1 MFVLPPPLSPV
12 TVLQNLNQRR
22 RVQYDTTYRQPANIR
37 ENERDPR
44 LERFVYF
51 LDEERPRMKRHES

>member
-12 TVLQNLNQRR
+12 TVIQTLNQRR
-22 RVQYDTTYRQPANIR
+22 RVQYNTNSRQPTNIR

-51 LDEERPRMKRHES
+51 LDEERPRMRYHES